1 MQALF
6 RHIIGGL
13 CYWYVDD
20 LMAVSPK
27 ALYVNNS
34 SLVNSNVQQLL
45 GVALAKSQH
54 DRLSA
59 LAQSDIMMWRAFA
72 LLPSS
77 YRHAA
82 AKAKETLRI
91 NSLKLLHL
99 DSRNDQIIPTSSDLY
114 QWSYGLTSNDI
125 LLALQATHTAADDSS
140 CDGILSSPQKQL
152 RRIRICLGRA
162 TTIY

>member
-27 ALYVNNS
+27 ALYVNNNS

-91 NSLKLLHL
+91 SSLKLLHL

-114 QWSYGLTSNDI
+114 QWSAA
-125 LLALQATHTAADDSS
+125 LLWINKQRYPVSVASHSYSS
-140 CDGILSSPQKQL
+140 
-152 RRIRICLGRA
+152 
-162 TTIY
+162 

>member
-59 LAQSDIMMWRAFA
+59 LAQSDLMMWRAFA
-72 LLPSS
+72 LLLIANPPLIDMQQQG
-77 YRHAA
+77 
-82 AKAKETLRI
+82 KETLRI

-114 QWSYGLTSNDI
+114 QWSAA
-125 LLALQATHTAADDSS
+125 LLWIDKQRYPVSVASHPYSS
-140 CDGILSSPQKQL
+140 
-152 RRIRICLGRA
+152 
-162 TTIY
+162 